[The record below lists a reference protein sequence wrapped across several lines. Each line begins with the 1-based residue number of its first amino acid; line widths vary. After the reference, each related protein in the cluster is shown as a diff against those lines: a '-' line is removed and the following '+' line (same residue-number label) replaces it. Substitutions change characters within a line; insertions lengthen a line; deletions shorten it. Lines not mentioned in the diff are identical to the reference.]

1 MKVKGKADSAVAKN
15 TKVNDVATDSA
26 DAKGVA
32 AKKSSKKAVDIA
44 FLKSITGDDV
54 SFEKEL
60 FILFLDSAKNNILK
74 MEKALAESDNDG
86 WYMASHA
93 LKGASASI
101 GAFDLSKELEYAQT
115 HPKDDYKDKV
125 RVLADI
131 KAELAKVSL
140 FINEDFLKSA

>member
-1 MKVKGKADSAVAKN
+1 MKNKQDSNATNQKDGADNAAN
-15 TKVNDVATDSA
+15 TSN
-26 DAKGVA
+26 
-32 AKKSSKKAVDIA
+32 KKAVDID

-74 MEKALAESDNDG
+74 MEKALAEADNNG

-101 GAFDLSKELEYAQT
+101 GAFKLSAALEYAQT
-115 HPKDDYKDKV
+115 HPKDDDKDKV
-125 RVLADI
+125 RVLTNI
-131 KAELAKVSL
+131 KDELAKVSY
-140 FINEDFLKSA
+140 FINEEFLKNC